1 MTGTLNTEVPMRPIT
16 EKVLRELAA
25 QQECQV
31 EIRVGRNGQH
41 TFTRNWS
48 PAVAAGL
55 LALTILSAVTWI
67 VAFVSVI
74 R

>member
-1 MTGTLNTEVPMRPIT
+1 MEAPMRPT
-16 EKVLRELAA
+16 EKLLRELAA

-31 EIRVGRNGQH
+31 EIRMPQNDAQH

-55 LALTILSAVTWI
+55 LALMILSAVTWI
-67 VAFVSVI
+67 VTFVSAI

>member
-1 MTGTLNTEVPMRPIT
+1 MEVSMRPIT

-31 EIRVGRNGQH
+31 EIRVRRNDGQH

-55 LALTILSAVTWI
+55 LALTILGVVTWI
-67 VAFVSVI
+67 VTLVSVI